1 MRADLKRLRDD
12 STRFIA
18 AVQNDTYVA
27 LSKGQMIKTGDSRNP
42 PLVPGGAHL
51 LVSLASTVATTSQ
64 LTPHRFAQIIPIQHI
79 PNPLLLPEDEARPLL
94 AEINQIKDQVRTTFA
109 KYDAVPVFC
118 DMYRN
123 LARAQHGQIQ
133 AVPVPKSRA
142 SELEGM
148 FRKAAKR
155 EGWEFEEGDA
165 ESLLRGGKGRE
176 FIKLDLPDGKSLVH
190 FIQGKFNLQFAR

>member
-1 MRADLKRLRDD
+1 M
-12 STRFIA
+12 
-18 AVQNDTYVA
+18 
-27 LSKGQMIKTGDSRNP
+27 
-42 PLVPGGAHL
+42 
-51 LVSLASTVATTSQ
+51 
-64 LTPHRFAQIIPIQHI
+64 
-79 PNPLLLPEDEARPLL
+79 PEDEARPLL